1 MIFKGPDAIEMKGAF
16 YAISENDHPVT
27 KLFQSP
33 FKAQRGTNVLVSL
46 NIQQVDSKCIFN
58 YSPMNL

>member
-1 MIFKGPDAIEMKGAF
+1 MIFKGSDALERQGAF

-33 FKAQRGTNVLVSL
+33 FKAQRGTNILISL
-46 NIQQVDSKCIFN
+46 NIQQVRIE
-58 YSPMNL
+58 